1 MRVADAGAALAT
13 RSNLNSTAAIPSVSP
28 VERTHSRSLPEFTPD
43 RLADRVAEA
52 MQVAADPAKLRK
64 FPPWTQRVMRI
75 LKDQFIPREYAPILS
90 GDGSVFAE
98 GVSVAWAARARDLAQ
113 AREIGAGRMAQTL
126 GERLALDPRTQ
137 EVAVQVESGTF
148 TASAEFQKH
157 VMSRLFAPD
166 FAERRAFVE
175 GLAIGNRLP
184 ELLDRQAKRSTTD
197 ATVIYLLLWFYWPE
211 ISQLN
216 SVREVAGAL
225 EPFFAENKNLAG
237 AHWDERIRKL
247 ANRLGLSFRAQQSR
261 RRRQA
266 AP

>member
-1 MRVADAGAALAT
+1 MAADAGAAPAT
-13 RSNLNSTAAIPSVSP
+13 HSNLNSTPAIPSVSR
-28 VERTHSRSLPEFTPD
+28 VGRTHSRSLPEFTPD
-43 RLADRVAEA
+43 RLADRIAEA
-52 MQVAADPAKLRK
+52 MQVAADPAKLRN
-64 FPPWTQRVMRI
+64 FPSWTQQVMRI
-75 LKDQFIPREYAPILS
+75 LKDQFIPREYASILS

-98 GVSVAWAARARDLAQ
+98 GVSVAWAAKARDLAQ
-113 AREIGAGRMAQTL
+113 AREISEGRMAQKL

-137 EVAVQVESGTF
+137 EVAVQVESGTYP
-148 TASAEFQKH
+148 ASAEFQQH